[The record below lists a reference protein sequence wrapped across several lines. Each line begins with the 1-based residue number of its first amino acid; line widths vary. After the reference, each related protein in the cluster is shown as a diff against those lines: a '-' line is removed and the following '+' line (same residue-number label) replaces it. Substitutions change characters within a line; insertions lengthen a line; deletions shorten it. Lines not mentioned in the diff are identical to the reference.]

1 MKNAAARTEPDY
13 TGHNEKYIKFWPK
26 NKNRP
31 VFKKKKK
38 TMSMDKNKKPD
49 SSDPQCRHDVLVVT
63 LFFRSSSHLVVLLI
77 FFFFAHSPKS
87 QTSSLFSISYFILWL
102 WMVDSSKSF
111 LNFILLEDL
120 FCWRTCLAFMA
131 FKLEVWVV
139 CL

>member
-1 MKNAAARTEPDY
+1 MQLPGPNLIILAITRNISNFGRK
-13 TGHNEKYIKFWPK
+13 IKIG
-26 NKNRP
+26 RYL
-31 VFKKKKK
+31 KKKKK

-49 SSDPQCRHDVLVVT
+49 SSDPHCCHDVLVVT
-63 LFFRSSSHLVVLLI
+63 PFFVSSSHLVLLI

-102 WMVDSSKSF
+102 WTVDSSKSF
-111 LNFILLEDL
+111 LNFILLEDM
-120 FCWRTCLAFMA
+120 CSSYA

>member
-1 MKNAAARTEPDY
+1 MQLPGPNLIILAI
-13 TGHNEKYIKFWPK
+13 TGNISNFGRKIKIG
-26 NKNRP
+26 RYL
-31 VFKKKKK
+31 KKKKK

-49 SSDPQCRHDVLVVT
+49 SSDPHCRHDVLVVT

-102 WMVDSSKSF
+102 WTVDSSKSF

-139 CL
+139 CLW